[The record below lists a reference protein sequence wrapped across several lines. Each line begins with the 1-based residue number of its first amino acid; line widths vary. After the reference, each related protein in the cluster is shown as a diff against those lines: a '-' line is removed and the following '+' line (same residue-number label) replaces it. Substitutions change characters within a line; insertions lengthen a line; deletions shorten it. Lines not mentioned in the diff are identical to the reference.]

1 MGDFFKGTRFK
12 ILALILALVLAFT
25 LRAAYSGTAVPMI
38 SQLTAWLMT
47 PLQRASAGISYAV
60 SDAAAGLFSGRRL
73 AQENESLRNENAALR
88 SMLVEYERAKS
99 ENEQL
104 KEYLQIRDKNPDF
117 DFEPAMVVGRDTAS
131 RFYSFTIDKG
141 SNDGISVNDPVITEE
156 GLVGL
161 VSEVGFTYSKVLTI
175 LDVAIQV
182 GAMDSVT
189 REIGVTSGELPLAE
203 QGMLLLSYLPRESQ
217 AQPGDIIATTGIGGV
232 LPRDIVI
239 GSIRELRPDSKGLSL
254 NAVIEPPADLRAVRD
269 VLVVKSFEGQAAPE
283 STR

>member
-1 MGDFFKGTRFK
+1 
-12 ILALILALVLAFT
+12 
-25 LRAAYSGTAVPMI
+25 
-38 SQLTAWLMT
+38 
-47 PLQRASAGISYAV
+47 
-60 SDAAAGLFSGRRL
+60 
-73 AQENESLRNENAALR
+73 
-88 SMLVEYERAKS
+88 
-99 ENEQL
+99 
-104 KEYLQIRDKNPDF
+104 
-117 DFEPAMVVGRDTAS
+117 MVVGRDTAS

-232 LPRDIVI
+232 FPRDIVI
-239 GSIRELRPDSKGLSL
+239 GSISELRPDSKGLSL

>member
-73 AQENESLRNENAALR
+73 AQENESLRDENAALR
-88 SMLVEYERAKS
+88 SMLVEYERTKS

-104 KEYLQIRDKNPDF
+104 KNPDF

-217 AQPGDIIATTGIGGV
+217 ARPGDIIATTGIGGV
-232 LPRDIVI
+232 FPRDLVI
-239 GSIRELRPDSKGLSL
+239 GSISELRPDSKGLSL
-254 NAVIEPPADLRAVRD
+254 NAVIQPPADLRAVRD

-283 STR
+283 STQ

>member
-131 RFYSFTIDKG
+131 RF
-141 SNDGISVNDPVITEE
+141 
-156 GLVGL
+156 
-161 VSEVGFTYSKVLTI
+161 
-175 LDVAIQV
+175 
-182 GAMDSVT
+182 
-189 REIGVTSGELPLAE
+189 
-203 QGMLLLSYLPRESQ
+203 
-217 AQPGDIIATTGIGGV
+217 
-232 LPRDIVI
+232 
-239 GSIRELRPDSKGLSL
+239 
-254 NAVIEPPADLRAVRD
+254 
-269 VLVVKSFEGQAAPE
+269 
-283 STR
+283 

>member
-141 SNDGISVNDPVITEE
+141 SNDGISVNDPVIT
-156 GLVGL
+156 
-161 VSEVGFTYSKVLTI
+161 
-175 LDVAIQV
+175 
-182 GAMDSVT
+182 
-189 REIGVTSGELPLAE
+189 
-203 QGMLLLSYLPRESQ
+203 
-217 AQPGDIIATTGIGGV
+217 
-232 LPRDIVI
+232 
-239 GSIRELRPDSKGLSL
+239 
-254 NAVIEPPADLRAVRD
+254 
-269 VLVVKSFEGQAAPE
+269 
-283 STR
+283 